1 MRKILLVFALGFSLS
16 ACAQLTNA
24 WDTLTG
30 ASVSPT
36 AVYVA
41 ANSFDAVEITATNYL
56 NYCKTHITTS
66 LCNKQAIA
74 ALIPAVRSGRLARTN
89 LEQFLQAHP
98 DAIGAAGLYDAL
110 IAATTTLQGIETQYN
125 IGAAK

>member
-1 MRKILLVFALGFSLS
+1 MKKLLLVLTLSLGLVG
-16 ACAQLTNA
+16 CAQLTNT
-24 WDTLTG
+24 WNTLTG
-30 ASVSPT
+30 ATVSPT

-56 NYCKTHITTS
+56 KYCRTNYSNS
-66 LCNKQAIA
+66 LCSKQAIA
-74 ALIPAVRSGRLARTN
+74 ALIPAVRSGRVARTN

-98 DAIGAAGLYDAL
+98 DAIGASGLYDAL
-110 IAATTTLQGIETQYN
+110 VAATATLQGVITQYN